1 MKKNLEILLI
11 ALCLITNY
19 FIKNYLSFIALF
31 FLIIL
36 YLFDENRE
44 NFKKVLIK
52 LEVINQI
59 YISKEEKLNNYYNK
73 AQIDRKFSEIGS
85 GSASE
90 TNSNNYIISKHK
102 PFEEITSKLENGLLY
117 VMIKYEKPE
126 NTGNITTIEIQ

>member
-59 YISKEEKLNNYYNK
+59 YISKEEKLNNVLG
-73 AQIDRKFSEIGS
+73 Q
-85 GSASE
+85 
-90 TNSNNYIISKHK
+90 SN
-102 PFEEITSKLENGLLY
+102 L
-117 VMIKYEKPE
+117 PE
-126 NTGNITTIEIQ
+126 NCHWNECSFFVFSISLIYC

>member
-11 ALCLITNY
+11 AICLITNY

-59 YISKEEKLNNYYNK
+59 YISKEEKLNNVLGQSNLPFQQRCK
-73 AQIDRKFSEIGS
+73 IIAQNAKLK
-85 GSASE
+85 
-90 TNSNNYIISKHK
+90 IIA
-102 PFEEITSKLENGLLY
+102 L
-117 VMIKYEKPE
+117 
-126 NTGNITTIEIQ
+126 